1 MTTFIQIINPLN
13 KPVRLSA
20 TTPIASASIVDP
32 NTVFSLDTP
41 TTAQK
46 QKTNS
51 YAKES
56 LHFDLQHTS
65 LSFSQSEKDILISS
79 LAKRRS
85 VFATDLQELKEART
99 QPHHM
104 DSGDACPIRQRLYR
118 QSPHGNAEM
127 NRQIEEML
135 FTIIIEESNSM
146 LLG

>member
-1 MTTFIQIINPLN
+1 MVDNTMTTFIQIINPLN

-79 LAKRRS
+79 LA
-85 VFATDLQELKEART
+85 
-99 QPHHM
+99 
-104 DSGDACPIRQRLYR
+104 
-118 QSPHGNAEM
+118 
-127 NRQIEEML
+127 
-135 FTIIIEESNSM
+135 
-146 LLG
+146 